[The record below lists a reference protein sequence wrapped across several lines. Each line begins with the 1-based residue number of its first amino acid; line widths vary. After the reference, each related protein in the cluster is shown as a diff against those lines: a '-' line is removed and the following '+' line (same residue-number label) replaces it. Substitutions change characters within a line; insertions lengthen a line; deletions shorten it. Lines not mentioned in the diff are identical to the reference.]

1 MDLKIKSLENIL
13 QQFGESMTK
22 EDRRNLKELLREMK
36 LDNFQFKHIASNIIY
51 TAKRK
56 NGRYQISWIEEGERV
71 AITYSIES
79 VKRLID
85 EGYWIIQ
92 EVK

>member
-1 MDLKIKSLENIL
+1 MEFKTKSLENIL
-13 QQFGESMTK
+13 QQFGESMNK

-36 LDNFQFKHIASNIIY
+36 LDNFQFKHIASNTVY

-56 NGRYQISWIEEGERV
+56 FEVYEITWIEEGKEEKT
-71 AITYSIES
+71 TYGIES
-79 VKRLID
+79 VKEYIRD
-85 EGYWIIQ
+85 GYWIIQ